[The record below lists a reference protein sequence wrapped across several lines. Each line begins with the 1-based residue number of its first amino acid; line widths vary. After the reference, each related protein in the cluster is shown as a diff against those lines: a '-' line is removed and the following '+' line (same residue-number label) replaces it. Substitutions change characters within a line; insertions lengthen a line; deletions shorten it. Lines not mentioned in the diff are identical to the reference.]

1 MAKRQQKNIS
11 YDREAD
17 VLAMY
22 LKKGVEEEFVE
33 IAPNVNVEL
42 NKKGDVIGIEILEAS
57 KTLKPFI
64 RGLSLQSASS

>member
-1 MAKRQQKNIS
+1 MAKKNNNIF
-11 YDREAD
+11 YDQEAD
-17 VLAMY
+17 VLAMS
-22 LKKGVEEEFVE
+22 LKKGAEEEFVE

-57 KTLKPFI
+57 KTLKPFL